1 MGRSQSKTLPGLGES
16 FLLGLPEPG
25 EVLKQGNYAGILLH
39 QALSGLLPS
48 RGRGL
53 QHYFMQRR

>member
-16 FLLGLPEPG
+16 FLLVPPEPG

-39 QALSGLLPS
+39 QALSGILPS

-53 QHYFMQRR
+53 